1 MATVNSPVNSPATI
15 PTNSLPTPAR
25 IPQLESGDSLSRDE
39 FERRYFAMP
48 NCKKAELI
56 EGIVYMPSP
65 VSYENHGGPHC
76 KIITWLGVYS
86 ANTPGISA
94 GDNSTVRLDLT
105 NEPQPDVVMFSEPQ
119 FGGAVKIVNG
129 YIEGSPELVVEVSAS
144 SVSIDMHAKRRVYL
158 RNGVKEYIVW
168 RVQDGALDWF
178 VLRNTE
184 YANLLPDAAGI
195 LRSETFPGLWLK
207 ASGTLEK
214 WIVKQTAIPSKR
226 KATTVHPVLRAC
238 SFSALNPF

>member
-1 MATVNSPVNSPATI
+1 MSTVNSPATI

-25 IPQLESGDSLSRDE
+25 IPPLEQGDSLSRDE

-65 VSYENHGGPHC
+65 VSYSNHAEPHSD
-76 KIITWLGVYS
+76 INYWLCHYRVH
-86 ANTPGISA
+86 TPGVRA

-105 NEPQPDVVMFSEPQ
+105 NEPQPDVLLFIDPQ
-119 FGGAVKIVNG
+119 CGGQVKINNG
-129 YIEGSPELVVEVSAS
+129 YLEGSPELVAEVSAS

-168 RVQDGALDWF
+168 RVQDTALDWF

-195 LRSETFPGLWLK
+195 LRSETFPGLWLHVAALLAGNLAEVLK
-207 ASGTLEK
+207 TLQAGLNDESHRQF
-214 WIVKQTAIPSKR
+214 VEQL
-226 KATTVHPVLRAC
+226 ATRHIHRIT
-238 SFSALNPF
+238 